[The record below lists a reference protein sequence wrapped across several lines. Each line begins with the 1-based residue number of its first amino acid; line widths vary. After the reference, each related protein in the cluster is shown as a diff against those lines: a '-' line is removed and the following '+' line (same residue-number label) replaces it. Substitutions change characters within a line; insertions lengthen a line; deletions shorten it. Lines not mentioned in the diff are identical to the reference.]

1 VLGDALR
8 SPLGTTAEH
17 GQVDSYP
24 HLDNRALGCSGAGRA
39 SRVARRG
46 SRVSG
51 GLERD
56 PSYHPRVPDPEP
68 TVLTEGVREFL
79 DQRHF
84 ASLGTVGADGS
95 PHQAII
101 WYRLDP
107 DGQVMINSREGRR
120 WPADLK
126 RDPRASL
133 AVFWSEDPNRWV
145 GITGV
150 VDEVIEDVERA
161 RDDIV
166 ALAHRYNDA
175 SESSIASFR
184 SQQRVSFLI
193 RIQRIHD
200 HLQDD

>member
-1 VLGDALR
+1 VLGDALG
-8 SPLGTTAEH
+8 SPLEAMVEH
-17 GQVDSYP
+17 AQVNSYP
-24 HLDNRALGCSGAGRA
+24 DLDNRVLRPASPSPDVAL
-39 SRVARRG
+39 
-46 SRVSG
+46 
-51 GLERD
+51 
-56 PSYHPRVPDPEP
+56 YHPRVPDPESAI
-68 TVLTEGVREFL
+68 LTERVREFL
-79 DQRHF
+79 EQPHF
-84 ASLGTVGADGS
+84 ASLGTVGADGA

-101 WYRLDP
+101 WYRLGP
-107 DGQVMINSREGRR
+107 DGRVMINSREGRR

-126 RDPRASL
+126 RDSRASL

-145 GITGV
+145 GIAGV
-150 VDEVIEDVERA
+150 VDEVVEDVERA

-166 ALAHRYNDA
+166 ALAHRYDDA